1 MAPQDPTSTYYSAR
15 RFDAV
20 NSIDRSAAN
29 TADIVASGALIWRQH
44 EGVFE
49 VLLIHRPRYN
59 DWSWPKGK
67 QDPGESLAETAIRE
81 IREEVGLQVVL
92 GVPLAVTSYPV
103 GGRPKDVFYW
113 SAALPEGAH
122 ALADEG
128 EVDELRW
135 VTPDVARS
143 LLTNEDDLAPL
154 QSLEALLQAD
164 ALRTRPIIISRHAK
178 AKPRSHWAAAED
190 DRPLAGTGKRQA
202 LASAG
207 LFAAW
212 SPSRILSS
220 PWLRCIQTITP
231 YAMEKGVSVKEK
243 KSLSEAGAQR
253 HPARTARTVASLF
266 EKDTPAI
273 LCTHRPVLPQV
284 MEVLS
289 GYLWANS
296 PADILPSKEPYLEP
310 GDALILQVTL
320 GDDPRIVSVE
330 KVRPALD

>member
-1 MAPQDPTSTYYSAR
+1 MAPLDSPSIYYSAR

-20 NSIDRSAAN
+20 NSIDRSPAN
-29 TADIVASGALIWRQH
+29 TADIVASGALIWRMRD
-44 EGVFE
+44 GALE
-49 VLLIHRPRYN
+49 VLIIHRPRYD

-113 SAALPEGAH
+113 SAELPE
-122 ALADEG
+122 
-128 EVDELRW
+128 
-135 VTPDVARS
+135 VARA

-154 QSLEALLQAD
+154 ESLEALAEAD
-164 ALRTRPIIISRHAK
+164 VLRTRPVLIARHAK
-178 AKPRSHWAAAED
+178 AKPRSNWAAAED
-190 DRPLAGTGKRQA
+190 DRPLAATGKRQA
-202 LASAG
+202 LASSR

-212 SPSRILSS
+212 APSRIISS
-220 PWLRCIQTITP
+220 PWLRCVQTVTP
-231 YAMEKGVSVKEK
+231 YSVDYGVSVKEK

-253 HPARTARTVASLF
+253 HPARTARVVASLF
-266 EKDTPAI
+266 DKDSSSL

-284 MEVLS
+284 MDVLREYLFEGSAEVL
-289 GYLWANS
+289 
-296 PADILPSKEPYLEP
+296 PTEDPYLEP
-310 GDALILQVTL
+310 GDALVLQVTE

-330 KVRPALD
+330 RVRAALD

>member
-1 MAPQDPTSTYYSAR
+1 MAPLDSPSIYYSAR

-20 NSIDRSAAN
+20 NSIDRAPAN
-29 TADIVASGALIWRQH
+29 TADIVASGALIWRMRD
-44 EGVFE
+44 GALE
-49 VLLIHRPRYN
+49 VLIIHRPRYD

-113 SAALPEGAH
+113 AAELPEGAR

-135 VTPDVARS
+135 VTTDVARA
-143 LLTNEDDLAPL
+143 LLTNQDDLAPL
-154 QSLEALLQAD
+154 ESLEALAGGGCTTYPSD
-164 ALRTRPIIISRHAK
+164 SDCPPRE
-178 AKPRSHWAAAED
+178 AKPRSNWAAAED
-190 DRPLAGTGKRQA
+190 DRPLAATGKRQA
-202 LASAG
+202 LASSR

-212 SPSRILSS
+212 APSRIISS
-220 PWLRCIQTITP
+220 PWLRCVQTVTP
-231 YAMEKGVSVKEK
+231 YSVDYGVSVKEK

-253 HPARTARTVASLF
+253 HPARVARVVASLF
-266 EKDTPAI
+266 DKDSSSL

-284 MEVLS
+284 MDVLREYLFEGSAEVL
-289 GYLWANS
+289 
-296 PADILPSKEPYLEP
+296 PTEDPYLEP
-310 GDALILQVTL
+310 GDAWCC
-320 GDDPRIVSVE
+320 R
-330 KVRPALD
+330 